1 MLAQKVFAPIAVAI
15 NNTIQERILIQAER
29 EESQVKEKMTT
40 PHQREA
46 CESIRQIKMLT
57 NDFKNFPADLATL
70 VQRTIMSR
78 PQSYYGYIL
87 VPAHISD
94 VQVLQVLK
102 FDDPQDNYFMQ
113 MNMQL
118 KLDFSWYDACG
129 RHVMIWSE
137 RKQTMD
143 VALWAIE
150 RWLGLEKP
158 PRIED
163 FREEREWEARD
174 SFNKHD

>member
-15 NNTIQERILIQAER
+15 NNTIQERIIQERR
-29 EESQVKEKMTT
+29 EEPQVKEKMTT
-40 PHQREA
+40 THQREA
-46 CESIRQIKMLT
+46 RDSMRQIKMLT
-57 NDFKNFPADLATL
+57 NDFKNFPRDLAML
-70 VQRTIMSR
+70 VETTIMSR

-94 VQVLQVLK
+94 TQVLQVLK
-102 FDDPQDNYFMQ
+102 FDDPQDKYFMQ

-118 KLDFSWYDACG
+118 NLDFSWYDECG
-129 RHVMIWSE
+129 RHVMLWCE

-163 FREEREWEARD
+163 FREEREWEAHD

>member
-15 NNTIQERILIQAER
+15 NNTIQERIMIQAER
-29 EESQVKEKMTT
+29 EEPLEKEKMTT
-40 PHQREA
+40 THQREA
-46 CESIRQIKMLT
+46 PDSIRQIKMLT
-57 NDFKNFPADLATL
+57 NDFKNFPRDLAKL
-70 VQRTIMSR
+70 VQTTIMSR
-78 PQSYYGYIL
+78 PQSYYGYVL

-94 VQVLQVLK
+94 ELVIRTLSY
-102 FDDPQDNYFMQ
+102 DDPQDKYFMQ

-118 KLDFSWYDACG
+118 NLDFSWYDECG

-163 FREEREWEARD
+163 FREEREAHD

>member
-1 MLAQKVFAPIAVAI
+1 MQAMQPLREDHPVQNNMLTMIH
-15 NNTIQERILIQAER
+15 ER
-29 EESQVKEKMTT
+29 EPRFSM
-40 PHQREA
+40 HQ
-46 CESIRQIKMLT
+46 INMLT
-57 NDFKNFPADLATL
+57 NDLKGFPADLATL
-70 VQRTIMSR
+70 VQTTIMSHK
-78 PQSYYGYIL
+78 QSYYGHLLI
-87 VPAHISD
+87 PAYISD
-94 VQVLQVLK
+94 AQVLQVLN
-102 FDDPQDNYFMQ
+102 FDDPQDKYFMQ
-113 MNMQL
+113 LTTQL
-118 KLDFSWYDACG
+118 NLDFTWYDACG

-150 RWLGLEKP
+150 RWMGLEAP

>member
-29 EESQVKEKMTT
+29 EEPQVKDKMTT
-40 PHQREA
+40 THQREG
-46 CESIRQIKMLT
+46 SDSMIQIKMLT
-57 NDFKNFPADLATL
+57 NDFKNFPRDLATL
-70 VQRTIMSR
+70 VQTTIMSR
-78 PQSYYGYIL
+78 LQSYYGYIL
-87 VPAHISD
+87 VPVHISD
-94 VQVLQVLK
+94 TQVLQVLK
-102 FDDPQDNYFMQ
+102 FDDPQDKYFMQ

-118 KLDFSWYDACG
+118 NLDFSWYDAVG
-129 RHVMIWSE
+129 RHVMVWCE

-150 RWLGLEKP
+150 RWLGLDKP

-163 FREEREWEARD
+163 FREERDGEAHD